1 MPEFDI
7 PVPVD
12 LKKAFDIPPCEEI
25 KLPSP
30 EPLSITLPTGGSLKA
45 LTDIS
50 KGIPNDCSMTF
61 NLMLQIAPFLAA
73 SDCLFK
79 LLGIVAPLIDVIK
92 GLGPPPNP
100 LKLGKA
106 IPKFL
111 KAAEKLAP
119 CLLAVTGAPLIPF
132 IKDLLCLILKAL
144 NCFLGQ
150 MKSILAI
157 MKGLEIQLDAA
168 KSAGNFELQR
178 TVECAQENATLAA
191 QNLTR
196 SLEPLG
202 AILALAQP
210 LMELAGI
217 PDTIKIAP
225 PVAGADV
232 AAFEG
237 TIRDIQG
244 VVGTIQVVADA
255 LGGC

>member
-7 PVPVD
+7 PIPVD
-12 LKKAFDIPPCEEI
+12 LKKAFDIPPCEDL

-30 EPLSITLPTGGSLKA
+30 SPLSITLPTGGSLKA

-79 LLGIVAPLIDVIK
+79 LLGIIAPLIDVIK
-92 GLGPPPNP
+92 SLGPPPDP
-100 LKLGKA
+100 IKLPKA
-106 IPKFL
+106 ILKFL
-111 KAAEKLAP
+111 EAAEKLAP
-119 CLLAVTGAPLIPF
+119 CLLVVTGAPLIPF

-150 MKSILAI
+150 MKSILGI
-157 MKGLEIQLDAA
+157 MKGLQIQLDAA
-168 KSAGNFELQR
+168 KSSGNFELQQ
-178 TVECAQENATLAA
+178 TVECAQENAALSA

-202 AILALAQP
+202 AILQLAQP

-217 PDTIKIAP
+217 PDTITISP
-225 PVAGADV
+225 PVPGADV
-232 AAFEG
+232 EAFEHA
-237 TIRDIQG
+237 IRDIQG
-244 VVGTIQVVADA
+244 VVGTIQVVVDA